1 MQKPSITSLR
11 NSMRLEIFIIF
22 PFCRTRLKD
31 WFGLA
36 KILLNPLELELTA
49 VLRDGRC
56 LGHWRYILRM
66 KTTID
71 SLKVLTRLMRGYEFI
86 DYEWRVNYD
95 IQLVN
100 NLILFNSI
108 AIIILSFIVG
118 VIHIIIIVVNA
129 FVIQFKLTVIEVLMN
144 ESLSNYSVVAI
155 YHVQD

>member
-1 MQKPSITSLR
+1 
-11 NSMRLEIFIIF
+11 
-22 PFCRTRLKD
+22 
-31 WFGLA
+31 
-36 KILLNPLELELTA
+36 
-49 VLRDGRC
+49 
-56 LGHWRYILRM
+56 
-66 KTTID
+66 
-71 SLKVLTRLMRGYEFI
+71 MRGYEFI